1 MKGQKDERGTYL
13 RMADLGEGTHKGETH
28 ILRKKQ
34 ASISKIR
41 IWIRI
46 LTTGKEEKTLQKE
59 RIEQN

>member
-1 MKGQKDERGTYL
+1 
-13 RMADLGEGTHKGETH
+13 MADLGEGAQKGETH

-41 IWIRI
+41 IWIRT